1 MSNFKRTFLPALL
14 MAMVLRTIAIGADI
28 DVYFSPNG
36 GAATA
41 VAREIYAAKL
51 SVHVMAYSISES
63 QVTRAIIGAKD
74 RGLSVFLIVDKHQQG
89 GSFTTAR
96 KIKDSGVPVR
106 VDRNHA
112 LMHNKTV
119 VIDGTTVVT
128 GSMNFS
134 ASGDKKN
141 AENTIILRDA
151 DVARKYESDFQSHL
165 SHSTTYS
172 PPTLPLSSPDPPT
185 QKEP

>member
-1 MSNFKRTFLPALL
+1 MIHAKRYFLPVLL
-14 MAMVLRTIAIGADI
+14 LLAVLRTASNSAEI
-28 DVYFSPNG
+28 DVFFSPHG

-41 VAREIYAAKL
+41 IAREIDAAKL
-51 SVHVMAYSISES
+51 SVHVLAYSISES

-89 GSFTTAR
+89 GSYTTAR
-96 KIKDSGVPVR
+96 KIKDAGVPTR
-106 VDRNHA
+106 VDRTHG

-119 VIDGTTVVT
+119 LIDGAIVIT

-151 DVARKYESDFQSHL
+151 NVARKYESDFQSHL